1 MIALREEIGPATAPP
16 EGARTAPF
24 GTAFTAA
31 MLTVEYRPGEGWQNG
46 RITPRAAL
54 SLDPA
59 TAVFHYGQSIFE
71 GLKAHRLADGG
82 LALFRVQEH
91 GRRFARSAER
101 LAMPAMPPGMFTVLV
116 TAFVRHQA
124 ACLPP
129 EADLSL
135 YLRPFMFATDAA
147 LGVRPSESYLFLI
160 IAAVVGKY
168 FSTSDPSVKLL
179 VSDEYTRTGP
189 GGTGSAKTGGN
200 YAASLLAQQAA
211 KQQGCDQVLWLDAC
225 ERRWVEEMGGMNIFF
240 VTRDT
245 LVTPPLSDTILAG
258 VTRNS
263 LLTLANDLEIPARE
277 APVALE
283 EVLSGIE
290 SGAVSEA
297 FACGTAAV
305 IVPVGELRYRGRTW
319 RLPSEAPLATRLRE
333 RLVAIQQGRDT
344 DRHGWVTR
352 CG

>member
-129 EADLSL
+129 EADLS
-135 YLRPFMFATDAA
+135 
-147 LGVRPSESYLFLI
+147 LI